1 MAVATNSIGAAVAAN
16 AMADAQGIAFWY
28 GDHGLSWAEFDDRSR
43 RVATGLANQGIGAGD
58 RVALW
63 LPNVPAWMICFAALA
78 RLGAIAVASNTR
90 FRSREIGDI
99 WSRAGVKA
107 AVLWPDYR
115 HIDFPDILGAAL
127 HELPALQCLIEYSEN
142 GSGES
147 VALKTLLSRSAAH
160 LKRVAYADLERSAPL
175 DADAGTPDTP
185 CLTFNTSGTTSKPKL
200 VLHTHGSVLRH
211 AHDVARVFGYVQPH
225 QVTMQLLP
233 FCGTYG
239 FSQTMAAIVSRTP
252 NAVHHTFDPVVA
264 GDMIRRRKVT
274 RAAMNLDLIRRIY
287 EAEPDQVPFPGIRF
301 FVGTHSNTLA
311 AMEQER
317 GFRVQGLYGSSEVQG
332 LYSMQPDV
340 DDPQR
345 RLAYG
350 GVPVAPTGR
359 ARARSLTDG
368 SILPPGTHEIP
379 GEAGELELYGPSLL
393 AGYFNDPAATKKAIT
408 DDGYFRTGDLGY
420 ALADGGFRFITR
432 IGDVLRLSG
441 FLVNPAEIEDFIQ
454 DYPGVTR
461 CQVVGVEPDPDD
473 STVTVPVAFYTGDA
487 GIAEDALLAYCAK
500 GMARY
505 KVPKRI
511 LHLDEFPVV
520 NSANNTKVRRTDLRD
535 MGLRALRPGAA

>member
-1 MAVATNSIGAAVAAN
+1 MLARNAIAN
-16 AMADAQGIAFWY
+16 PAGIAFWY
-28 GDHGLSWAEFDDRSR
+28 GDHGVTWTEFDERSR
-43 RVATGLANQGIGAGD
+43 RVATGLAQQNIGAGD

-99 WSRAGVKA
+99 WARAGVKA
-107 AVLWPDYR
+107 VVLWPDYR

-127 HELPALQCLIEYSEN
+127 PELPALQCLIEYSEIEYAED
-142 GSGES
+142 GGAES
-147 VALKTLLSRSAAH
+147 AALKALLSRSATH
-160 LKRVAYADLERSAPL
+160 LKRVAYADLERSAL
-175 DADAGTPDTP
+175 IDADAGTPDTP

-200 VLHTHGSVLRH
+200 VLHTQGSVLRH
-211 AHDVARVFGYVQPH
+211 AHDVARVFGYAQPQ

-252 NAVHHTFDPVVA
+252 NAVQHTFDPAVA

-287 EAEPDQVPFPGIRF
+287 DAEPEKVPFPGIRF

-311 AMEQER
+311 AVEEER

-340 DDPQR
+340 DDAQR

-350 GVPVAPTGR
+350 GVPVAPGGR

-368 SILPPGTHEIP
+368 SILPH
-379 GEAGELELYGPSLL
+379 GEHGELELFGPSLL

-408 DDGYFRTGDLGY
+408 EDGYFRTGDLGY
-420 ALADGGFRFITR
+420 SLADGSFRFIAR

-461 CQVVGVEPDPDD
+461 CQVVGVEPDDA
-473 STVTVPVAFYTGDA
+473 TVTVPVAFYTGDA
-487 GIAEDALLAYCAK
+487 GIAEEALLAYCAK

-535 MGLRALRPGAA
+535 MALKALAQGQS